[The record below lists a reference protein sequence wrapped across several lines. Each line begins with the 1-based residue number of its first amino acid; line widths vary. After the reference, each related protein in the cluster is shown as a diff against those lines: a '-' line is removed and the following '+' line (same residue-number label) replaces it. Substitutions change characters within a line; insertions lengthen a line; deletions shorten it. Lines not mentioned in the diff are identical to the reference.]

1 MAPDIASRAGGSRF
15 TWEQWIAFVRLVA
28 VVLAAFQVGVFV
40 DTYPPGY
47 ERWAWFLTA
56 GFAAVG
62 LTLFVLSRYERRPR
76 IVGVAALAADTLVV
90 AAYGLI
96 FSFEYGSPM
105 RWALIFVVA
114 EAALR
119 YGLRGGIAL
128 PVVLLPYLYAAEEWR
143 AQEFGPPDFI
153 AGRITFP
160 FGVLLLTGLIVGWLV
175 SQLRAVAMRAEARA
189 ADAERLRDE
198 LSRRVDVFEAANRC
212 ARALGSSLELDAAFA
227 AFNRELG
234 ALVPFDRAVILLEE
248 DGWMRAMAIAG
259 AGAESTGAD
268 QAVSGSILEHVAETG
283 RVAYRPDI
291 SDKRFFEEENLYD
304 LGLRARVVAPLQLGG
319 RPIGALSVARREV
332 DSFLPEEVELIAL
345 LGRLVAAAVQNIR
358 TYDAERAT
366 VAELRRLSA
375 LRADFVSLVSH
386 ELRSPMTAVIG
397 AARTLQ
403 QRWRELRPEQREAFL
418 TVIGDETSRLEGLI
432 GDVLDTS
439 RIEAGTFG
447 YAFSEVDLG
456 AVLGDA
462 VGAAEFGQ
470 DEVRLAMHIP
480 PELPH
485 VRGDQG
491 RLRQLFDNLISN
503 AVKYSDAGG
512 EVGVHAWSN
521 DGVVHVRVR
530 DGGPGIAPEDH
541 ELIFEKF
548 GRAAGPQARPGTG
561 LGLFIARSFAEA
573 HGGALDVDSRPGE
586 GATFTVTLPLD
597 AEVG

>member
-1 MAPDIASRAGGSRF
+1 
-15 TWEQWIAFVRLVA
+15 
-28 VVLAAFQVGVFV
+28 
-40 DTYPPGY
+40 
-47 ERWAWFLTA
+47 
-56 GFAAVG
+56 
-62 LTLFVLSRYERRPR
+62 
-76 IVGVAALAADTLVV
+76 
-90 AAYGLI
+90 
-96 FSFEYGSPM
+96 
-105 RWALIFVVA
+105 
-114 EAALR
+114 
-119 YGLRGGIAL
+119 
-128 PVVLLPYLYAAEEWR
+128 
-143 AQEFGPPDFI
+143 
-153 AGRITFP
+153 
-160 FGVLLLTGLIVGWLV
+160 
-175 SQLRAVAMRAEARA
+175 
-189 ADAERLRDE
+189 
-198 LSRRVDVFEAANRC
+198 
-212 ARALGSSLELDAAFA
+212 
-227 AFNRELG
+227 
-234 ALVPFDRAVILLEE
+234 
-248 DGWMRAMAIAG
+248 
-259 AGAESTGAD
+259 
-268 QAVSGSILEHVAETG
+268 
-283 RVAYRPDI
+283 
-291 SDKRFFEEENLYD
+291 
-304 LGLRARVVAPLQLGG
+304 
-319 RPIGALSVARREV
+319 
-332 DSFLPEEVELIAL
+332 
-345 LGRLVAAAVQNIR
+345 
-358 TYDAERAT
+358 
-366 VAELRRLSA
+366 
-375 LRADFVSLVSH
+375 
-386 ELRSPMTAVIG
+386 VIG

-462 VGAAEFGQ
+462 VGAAEFSQ
-470 DEVRLAMHIP
+470 DEVRLDMHIP